1 MARDTTK
8 GKGEAEINL
17 FRAIEVFM
25 AVAEMRQVTAAASAL
40 GITQSAASQHL
51 KNLETAFGLPLF
63 DRTTRPIQL
72 THAGA
77 ILQRHGFRLLNL
89 IDMRREMRHLG
100 AGSLPALRLGL
111 LASIA
116 TTLTPALYEL
126 VGRRLG
132 VPELVLT
139 AGLANEHYAALNE
152 RRLDMAIT
160 SEHPPA
166 GAGYLS
172 LPLMD
177 EPFLLALPQD
187 YDGPLDDIHAIAA
200 RLSLAR
206 FATTTPVGRRIE
218 QHLQRCRLDLPRAIE
233 ADRTAMVVAGV
244 TTGRCF
250 AIISPMLL
258 IDGVAEGMALRLAPL
273 PFPLL
278 RRTIRLVCRRDDLG
292 DIPLRIARESQ
303 RILRDSFARHLPQL
317 AGKVT
322 YHEIADPLH

>member
-1 MARDTTK
+1 MAREKTEID
-8 GKGEAEINL
+8 INL

-63 DRTTRPIQL
+63 DRATRPIQL
-72 THAGA
+72 THAGEM
-77 ILQRHGFRLLNL
+77 LQRHGFRLLNL
-89 IDMRREMRHLG
+89 IDDMRREMRHLG
-100 AGSLPALRLGL
+100 AGALPTLRLGL

-126 VGRRLG
+126 VGRKLA
-132 VPELVLT
+132 VPELVLS
-139 AGLANEHYAALNE
+139 AGLATDHYTALIE
-152 RRLDMAIT
+152 RRIDMAIT

-172 LPLMD
+172 MPILE
-177 EPFLLALPQD
+177 EPFFLALPYS
-187 YDGPLDDIHAIAA
+187 YDGPTDDIHQISA

-206 FATTTPVGRRIE
+206 FGTSTPVGRRTD

-250 AIISPMLL
+250 AILSPTLL

-273 PFPLL
+273 PFAPFK
-278 RRTIRLVCRRDDLG
+278 RTIRLVSRRDDLG
-292 DIPLRIARESQ
+292 EIPLAIARESQ
-303 RILRDSFARHLPQL
+303 RILRDAFVHHFPAQ
-317 AGKVT
+317 AGQVV
-322 YHEIADPLH
+322 YHNLADPAH